1 MKKYIYILIALLSVN
16 LGLSAQNEVDALRYG
31 QFNTV
36 GTARY
41 TALGGAFGALGADLS
56 SMANNPAGLG
66 VYRSSQAV
74 FSFGQFNNSIQSN
87 FNGSATV
94 INEFSLKPTN
104 LGLVVADVAVNNS
117 EWKFINVGFSYNQ
130 LQNFNSRFSASGTNT
145 KSSLLDYEVQK
156 INDGTLDQEYSSYYL
171 ANVFLWDEVN
181 ETFVND
187 YQDAGGVYNLAQSH
201 SFSSSGNAGEYN
213 FTVAGNYRDKLYL
226 GGSIGLQ
233 QIRYEQVIEHFEEP
247 NNDIALIDFRSED
260 YLYSK
265 GSGINLKLGFLYKAS
280 QELRLGAAIHTP
292 TIYSFSDEFH
302 TDVYAY
308 YYIDGGEVAKGVGKA
323 SRGEFNWN
331 YRSPLKIQTSI
342 AYVFGTKGLLSADY
356 EFINYQGMLLSSEN
370 YFFDAENENIRTFY
384 KNGHNIRI
392 GGEYRL
398 GLVNLRAGFAYYGS
412 PFNEKTVNKDAHT
425 LVYSGGAG
433 LNLGNAFIDA
443 AYQFSSLSEKYFMY
457 NYASSMVELDKVR
470 STFLLTLGLKF

>member
-1 MKKYIYILIALLSVN
+1 MKKYIYTLIALFSLN
-16 LGLSAQNEVDALRYG
+16 PGLWAQNEVDALRYG
-31 QFNTV
+31 QFNSV

-41 TALGGAFGALGADLS
+41 TSLGGAFGALGADMS
-56 SMANNPAGLG
+56 VMANNPAGLG
-66 VYRSSQAV
+66 VYRSSQVV
-74 FSFGQFNNSIQSN
+74 FSFGQFNSNVQSH
-87 FNGSATV
+87 FNGSSTI

-104 LGLVVADVAVNNS
+104 LGFVVADVAVNDS
-117 EWKFINVGFSYNQ
+117 DWKFINVGFSYNQ
-130 LQNFNSRFSASGTNT
+130 LQNFNSRFSARGTNT
-145 KSSLLDYEVQK
+145 ESSLLDYEVQK
-156 INDGTLDQEYSSYYL
+156 LNDGIIDEDYSSYYL
-171 ANVFLWDEVN
+171 ADAFLWDDVN
-181 ETFVND
+181 KIYVND
-187 YQDAGGVYNLAQSH
+187 YQDAGGIYNLYQSH
-201 SFSSSGNAGEYN
+201 SYSSSGFAGEYS

-247 NNDIALIDFRSED
+247 NNDIALIDFHSED

-265 GSGINLKLGFLYKAS
+265 GSGINLKLGILYKVN

-302 TDVYAY
+302 TNVYT
-308 YYIDGGEVAKGVGKA
+308 YYIDGGEVLKGVGKA
-323 SRGEFNWN
+323 PRGKFNWN

-356 EFINYQGMLLSSEN
+356 EFINYKGMLLSSEN
-370 YFFDAENENIRTFY
+370 YFFDEENENIRTFY
-384 KNGHNIRI
+384 KNGHNLRL
-392 GGEYRL
+392 GSEYRL

-412 PFNEKTVNKDAHT
+412 PFSKNTVNKEAHT

-443 AYQFSSLSEKYFMY
+443 AYQYTTLSEKYFMY
-457 NYASSMVELDKVR
+457 NYASSMVELDKIR